1 MPTAKL
7 MLIHPIVD
15 CSMRTEIMA
24 KFSDTPV
31 WNSKLNK
38 KMWKYYLQGVAEK
51 SLLDLA
57 PNELQKMPATYIE
70 TAEFKRL
77 SPEYTKL
84 MERTEQIN
92 KEHRVLLE
100 QRWALEE

>member
-1 MPTAKL
+1 MKKDSGYNTAQK
-7 MLIHPIVD
+7 
-15 CSMRTEIMA
+15 
-24 KFSDTPV
+24 
-31 WNSKLNK
+31 
-38 KMWKYYLQGVAEK
+38 EK
-51 SLLDLA
+51 LLDFLINNKDKHTSA
-57 PNELQKMPATYIE
+57 QEIDNYLRSVGSPVGMATIYRQLDRLEAEIATIKQRADEL

-92 KEHRVLLE
+92 KEHRALLE